1 MHILNIEPV
10 QKRSRRVGSVICLAI
25 LTLFLF
31 LYNWVTE
38 AVYQAHVSPG
48 AEKQNIQSLLNRPR
62 LTAEQLSMLSEQT
75 GLHSRTIEEL
85 LSQGKAK
92 QLLQIQK
99 LYFAPVRIAT
109 HSSTPLTIS
118 EHLVDEQGRKTTGM
132 PLVDLQDGD
141 ILITKNSRF
150 LGWRNGH
157 AALVV
162 DAEKGILLEAVMLGT
177 ATRLSTVEKWSAYP
191 SFQVL
196 RLKEEY
202 AQRGEETQNTV
213 GSAESLPQK
222 IAAYAEKNLVEVP
235 YHLHAGIWERLSP
248 AKIKSVQAADS
259 GELVLTTL
267 EGTHCAHLVWYAY
280 KQFGIDLDSD
290 GGLIVTPNDIQNS
303 TYLEV
308 IQSYGY

>member
-1 MHILNIEPV
+1 MYLTT
-10 QKRSRRVGSVICLAI
+10 

-31 LYNWVTE
+31 VYSWTME
-38 AVYQAHVSPG
+38 AIPQAHISPQSEPQDILPIL
-48 AEKQNIQSLLNRPR
+48 EKTQITDNQLNI
-62 LTAEQLSMLSEQT
+62 LSGQT
-75 GLHSRTIEEL
+75 GLHPRIIRKILNRGET
-85 LSQGKAK
+85 
-92 QLLQIQK
+92 QLLFQLQQG
-99 LYFAPVRIAT
+99 YFAPVRIDN

-118 EHLVDEQGRKTTGM
+118 EHLVDDRGRRVTGM

-157 AALVV
+157 TALVV

-177 ATRLSTVEKWSAYP
+177 ATRLSSVEKWSAYP

-202 AQRGEETQNTV
+202 TQRETYADNTDHTT
-213 GSAESLPQK
+213 ESLPQK

-248 AKIKSVQAADS
+248 TKIKTVQAADAENLS
-259 GELVLTTL
+259 DDTL
-267 EGTHCAHLVWYAY
+267 KGTHCAHLVWYAY

-290 GGLIVTPNDIQNS
+290 GGLIVTPDDIQNS

>member
-1 MHILNIEPV
+1 MYLTT
-10 QKRSRRVGSVICLAI
+10 

-31 LYNWVTE
+31 VYSWTME
-38 AVYQAHVSPG
+38 AIPQAHISPQS
-48 AEKQNIQSLLNRPR
+48 EPQDILPILEQTQITDNQLNI
-62 LTAEQLSMLSEQT
+62 LSGQT
-75 GLHSRTIEEL
+75 GLHPGTIRKL
-85 LSQGKAK
+85 LNQGETQ
-92 QLLQIQK
+92 QLLQIQQY
-99 LYFAPVRIAT
+99 YFAPVRIAT

-118 EHLVDEQGRKTTGM
+118 EHLVDVQGDRIVGM

-177 ATRLSTVEKWSAYP
+177 ATRLSSVEKWSAYP

-202 AQRGEETQNTV
+202 TQREAYADNAEPTT
-213 GSAESLPQK
+213 ESLPQK
-222 IAAYAEKNLVEVP
+222 IAVYAEKNLIEVP
-235 YHLHAGIWERLSP
+235 YHLHAGIWERISP
-248 AKIKSVQAADS
+248 AKIKTVQAADS
-259 GELVLTTL
+259 GEIPVSALK
-267 EGTHCAHLVWYAY
+267 GTHCAHLVWYAY

-290 GGLIVTPNDIQNS
+290 GGLIVTPDDIQNS

>member
-1 MHILNIEPV
+1 MYLTT
-10 QKRSRRVGSVICLAI
+10 

-31 LYNWVTE
+31 VYSWTME
-38 AVYQAHVSPG
+38 AVPQAHISP
-48 AEKQNIQSLLNRPR
+48 QTDLQDILPILVQTQITDNQLNI
-62 LTAEQLSMLSEQT
+62 LSEQT
-75 GLHSRTIEEL
+75 GLHPRIIRKL
-85 LSQGKAK
+85 LNQGETQ
-92 QLLQIQK
+92 QLLQIQQH
-99 LYFAPVRIAT
+99 YFAPVRIAT

-118 EHLVDEQGRKTTGM
+118 EHLVDVQGDRITGM

-177 ATRLSTVEKWSAYP
+177 ATRLSSVEKWSAYP

-196 RLKEEY
+196 RLRDEY
-202 AQRGEETQNTV
+202 AEREAYADNTDPIT
-213 GSAESLPQK
+213 ESLPQK
-222 IAAYAEKNLVEVP
+222 IAAYAAKNLTEVP

-248 AKIKSVQAADS
+248 TKIKTVQAADS
-259 GELVLTTL
+259 GELPVSALK
-267 EGTHCAHLVWYAY
+267 GTHCAHLVWYAY

>member
-1 MHILNIEPV
+1 MIYLTT
-10 QKRSRRVGSVICLAI
+10 

-31 LYNWVTE
+31 VYSWTME
-38 AVYQAHVSPG
+38 AIPQAHLSP
-48 AEKQNIQSLLNRPR
+48 QSEPQDILPILVQTQITDNQ
-62 LTAEQLSMLSEQT
+62 LTILSEQT
-75 GLHSRTIEEL
+75 GLHPSV
-85 LSQGKAK
+85 
-92 QLLQIQK
+92 IQK
-99 LYFAPVRIAT
+99 LLNQGNAKLLLRIQQRYFAPVRIAT

-118 EHLVDEQGRKTTGM
+118 EHLVDVQGDRTTGM
-132 PLVDLQDGD
+132 PFVDLQDGD

-177 ATRLSTVEKWSAYP
+177 ATRLSLVEKWSAYP

-202 AQRGEETQNTV
+202 TQREAYADNAEPTT
-213 GSAESLPQK
+213 ESLPRK

-248 AKIKSVQAADS
+248 TKIKTVQAADS
-259 GELVLTTL
+259 GELPVSALK
-267 EGTHCAHLVWYAY
+267 GTHCAHLVWYAY

-290 GGLIVTPNDIQNS
+290 GGLIVTPDDIQNS

>member
-1 MHILNIEPV
+1 VSIFQIEPLR
-10 QKRSRRVGSVICLAI
+10 KRSRRFRSVIYLTT

-31 LYNWVTE
+31 VYSWTME
-38 AVYQAHVSPG
+38 AIPQAHISPQS
-48 AEKQNIQSLLNRPR
+48 EPQDILPILEQTQITDNQLNI
-62 LTAEQLSMLSEQT
+62 LSGQT
-75 GLHSRTIEEL
+75 GLHPGTIQKFL
-85 LSQGKAK
+85 NQGKT
-92 QLLQIQK
+92 QLLLQLQQC
-99 LYFAPVRIAT
+99 YFAPIRIAT

-118 EHLVDEQGRKTTGM
+118 EHLVDEEGRRITGM

-177 ATRLSTVEKWSAYP
+177 ATRLNTVEKWSAYP

-196 RLKEEY
+196 RLRDEY
-202 AQRGEETQNTV
+202 AQKEAETQNTV
-213 GSAESLPQK
+213 NGAKSLPQK
-222 IAAYAEKNLVEVP
+222 IAAYATKNLTEVP

-248 AKIKSVQAADS
+248 TKIKTVQAADS
-259 GELVLTTL
+259 GEIHVSALK
-267 EGTHCAHLVWYAY
+267 GTHCAHLVWYAY

-290 GGLIVTPNDIQNS
+290 GGLIVTPCDIQNS
-303 TYLEV
+303 DYLEV
-308 IQSYGY
+308 VQSYGY